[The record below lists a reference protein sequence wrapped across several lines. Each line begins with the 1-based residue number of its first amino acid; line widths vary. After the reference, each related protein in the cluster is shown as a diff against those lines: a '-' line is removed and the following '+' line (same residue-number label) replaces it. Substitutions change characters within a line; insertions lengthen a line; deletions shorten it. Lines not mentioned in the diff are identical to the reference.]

1 MTGQLATLRM
11 EGLSANR
18 NAVADSVENERTGTA
33 RAKAWQR
40 EASAEIPSGVPR
52 TSFRSPGAGEKIRE
66 LKWDPFDGIAPE
78 IDPVENLS
86 DRDLEA
92 VFGGVADAEPE
103 ISWTDFFNNGRPYA
117 ENVREYNE
125 HLASK
130 GERTA

>member
-86 DRDLEA
+86 DRD
-92 VFGGVADAEPE
+92 AEPE